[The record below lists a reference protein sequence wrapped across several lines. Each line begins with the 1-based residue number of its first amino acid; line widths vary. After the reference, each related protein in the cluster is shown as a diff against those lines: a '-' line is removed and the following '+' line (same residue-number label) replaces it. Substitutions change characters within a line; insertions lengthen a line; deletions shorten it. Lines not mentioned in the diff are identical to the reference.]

1 MTRKRI
7 KKPALQRQLERLAS
21 DRWARRGVRTFLRMV
36 TLGISLWAIGVGAH
50 WLFGWP
56 LDETLLYAAVLGCV
70 IVGAVSLLRPRMK
83 AREVARRLDRRFD
96 LQEQISTALEV
107 NSQKQVEGVAAFLVG
122 KAQKNT
128 QQIQAYTNKHQRMP
142 WVEMVALL
150 AMLLFAG
157 GLFLLVNL
165 DNRSV
170 AARPPLPIPPL
181 APPLELPEDTPP
193 DPFGEGGGEGQQE
206 QGAGSGG
213 NEEQQDQEGGAEDQA
228 ASASGSDQQSM
239 QELAD
244 AMRDLSAT
252 RPAAESLD
260 QGDTTGAAQSL
271 RELADQSEQLS
282 EETRREL
289 AGALRE
295 ASNNIDQHDPEL
307 GQQVRESAS
316 GLEQGPQ
323 QSANA
328 LEDLADAVEELGEG
342 EEPQQQAQ
350 AQPQEQAPQ
359 EGQSEQAGQGAGDAG
374 NDPPPS
380 QQRESPRPPE
390 RLDVDGV
397 PLELQGGDEGDA
409 SAEGDAD
416 EPTDDQPG
424 ANEGAGRFERN
435 QSEDDTQIDVGDDP
449 LSIPTDLRD
458 VVQEY
463 FSPSD

>member
-1 MTRKRI
+1 MARKKAKI
-7 KKPALQRQLERLAS
+7 TPLQRQLERLAS
-21 DRWARRGVRTFLRMV
+21 ERWARRGVRTFLRMV
-36 TLGISLWAIGVGAH
+36 TLGISLWAIGIGVH

-56 LDETLLYAAVLGCV
+56 LDETLLYVAVLACV

-83 AREVARRLDRRFD
+83 AREVARRLDRRFG
-96 LQEQISTALEV
+96 LQEQIATALEV
-107 NSQKQVEGVAAFLVG
+107 NSQKHVEGVATFLVS

-128 QQIQAYTNKHQRMP
+128 LQIQAYTRKHQRMP
-142 WVEMVALL
+142 WVEMIALL

-157 GLFLLVNL
+157 GLFLLINL
-165 DNRSV
+165 DNLSV
-170 AARPPLPIPPL
+170 AARPPLPLPPL
-181 APPLELPEDTPP
+181 APPLDLPENAPP
-193 DPFGEGGGEGQQE
+193 EPL
-206 QGAGSGG
+206 AGSGG
-213 NEEQQDQEGGAEDQA
+213 DGQQDQGAGGGGSEQQQDQNGGAQDQA

-260 QGDTTGAAQSL
+260 QGDTTGAAQHL
-271 RELADQSEQLS
+271 RELADQAEQLS
-282 EETRREL
+282 EETRRDL
-289 AGALRE
+289 SQALRE
-295 ASNNIDQHDPEL
+295 ASSDIDQHDTEL
-307 GQQVRESAS
+307 GQQVRDSAS

-328 LEDLADAVEELGEG
+328 LENLADAVEELGTG

-350 AQPQEQAPQ
+350 AQPQEQSPQ
-359 EGQSEQAGQGAGDAG
+359 QGQSDQSGQGAGQAG

-397 PLELQGGDEGDA
+397 PLELQGGDESTA
-409 SAEGDAD
+409 STEGDAD
-416 EPTDDQPG
+416 EATDEQAG

-435 QSEDDTQIDVGDDP
+435 KSQDDTQIDVGDDP